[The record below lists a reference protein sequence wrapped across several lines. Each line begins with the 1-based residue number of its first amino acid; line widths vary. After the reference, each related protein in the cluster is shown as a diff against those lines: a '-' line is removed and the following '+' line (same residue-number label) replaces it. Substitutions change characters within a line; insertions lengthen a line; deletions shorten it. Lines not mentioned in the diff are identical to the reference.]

1 MQVGSN
7 SADGHAE
14 GVGDLLIA
22 ALFLMIKD
30 EDGPLD
36 LAEALKLLFDGVLEL
51 ALFQLLFRVAAGVRQ
66 AVFPGRGFV
75 GERDMAVAV
84 AAAALPLVLGYVD
97 SDAVEISGNEGV
109 AAKAGQG
116 AVEAEEDVL
125 GQIVE
130 VLAAAGQAQQG
141 AEDHLLMVAYHLLE
155 GEIGG
160 QAGLDHSL
168 RLKFHSGE

>member
-1 MQVGSN
+1 MGAYGS
-7 SADGHAE
+7 DGHAE
-14 GVGDLLIA
+14 GVGDLVVG
-22 ALFLMIKD
+22 ALLLMI
-30 EDGPLD
+30 EDDDGSFD
-36 LAEALKLLFDGVLEL
+36 LAEALELLVDGLLEL
-51 ALFQLLFRVAAGVRQ
+51 ALFYLLFGVAVGVRE
-66 AVFPGRGFV
+66 AVFPGGGVV
-75 GERDMAVAV
+75 GEGDVGVAV